1 MDVQTGMI
9 ILGEFALLGAVIWA
23 YRHEKALVTAE
34 KHISKRLRAVRR
46 RRARLKELRRRE
58 KINRRAVYT
67 PMKPPKHSAGEKAA

>member
-23 YRHEKALVTAE
+23 YRHEKALITAE
-34 KHISKRLRAVRR
+34 KHLLKRLRAVRR
-46 RRARLKELRRRE
+46 RRARLKEIRRRE
-58 KINRRAVYT
+58 RINRRAVYK